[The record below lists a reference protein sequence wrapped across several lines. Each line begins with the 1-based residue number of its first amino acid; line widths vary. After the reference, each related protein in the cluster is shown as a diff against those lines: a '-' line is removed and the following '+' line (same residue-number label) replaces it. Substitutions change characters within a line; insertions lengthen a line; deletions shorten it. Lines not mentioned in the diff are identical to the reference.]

1 MTKFQKQFG
10 CLLVLPLIILSACGN
25 AEDVT
30 SKAVAPAIKAPALY
44 QVSDDDTTIY
54 VMGTVH
60 LLPDDLVWFE
70 DNIQTAFEASDELVL
85 EIVEP
90 DPQAMQALVIQLAV
104 EPTGKT
110 LRSYFD
116 DELKQNYETRLAS
129 LGIPAEA
136 LDPFEPWMASV
147 TLSAM
152 QLQAIGLNPESGV
165 EKVLTK
171 AAIASGK
178 PISGLETAA
187 QQLGFFDNLSKEAQ
201 LFMLRSGIEGW
212 DEGIELVQTMIEEWK
227 DGDVKDL
234 ANLMNEAM
242 VDQTELNEVLLTRR
256 NANWAEW
263 MSSRLD
269 QPGTVFM
276 AVGAGHIGGDE
287 GLLDLLEDKGLKATR
302 VAAE

>member
-10 CLLVLPLIILSACGN
+10 RLLVLPLLILSACGN

-90 DPQAMQALVIQLAV
+90 DPQAMQALVLQLAV

-201 LFMLRSGIEGW
+201 LFMLRSGIEDW
-212 DEGIELVQTMIEEWK
+212 DEGLELVQTMIEEWK

>member
-1 MTKFQKQFG
+1 MTKIQKKMGSLF
-10 CLLVLPLIILSACGN
+10 VLPFLLLSACGE
-25 AEDVT
+25 AKDAAT
-30 SKAVAPAIKAPALY
+30 KATQPAVKAPALY

-60 LLPDDLVWFE
+60 LLPDDLVWFQN
-70 DNIQTAFEASDELVL
+70 NIQTAFEASDELVL

-90 DPQAMQALVIQLAV
+90 DPQTMQELVVKLAID
-104 EPTGKT
+104 PSGKT

-116 DELKQNYETRLAS
+116 DDLKQNYETRLAS
-129 LGIPAEA
+129 LGIPPEA

-171 AAIASGK
+171 AATASGK
-178 PISGLETAA
+178 SISGLETAA

-201 LFMLRSGIEGW
+201 LFMLESGIEDW
-212 DEGIELVQTMIEEWK
+212 DEGVDVVQKMIEEWK
-227 DGDVKDL
+227 EGDVEDL
-234 ANLMNEAM
+234 SNLMNEAM
-242 VDQTELNEVLLTRR
+242 VDQDELNEVLLTNR
-256 NANWAEW
+256 NANWVEW
-263 MSSRLD
+263 MTSRLD
-269 QPGTVFM
+269 EPGTVFM
-276 AVGAGHIGGDE
+276 AVGAGHIGGE
-287 GLLDLLEDKGLKATR
+287 NGLLDLLEDKGLKATR

>member
-1 MTKFQKQFG
+1 MTKIQKRFG
-10 CLLVLPLIILSACGN
+10 SLLILPLLLLSACGD
-25 AEDVT
+25 ATDVAT
-30 SKAVAPAIKAPALY
+30 KVVEPAVKAPALY

-60 LLPDDLVWFE
+60 LLPEDLVWFQN
-70 DNIQTAFEASDELVL
+70 NIQTAFEASDELVI
-85 EIVEP
+85 EMVEP
-90 DPQAMQALVIQLAV
+90 DPQTMQGLVMSLAV
-104 EPTGKT
+104 EQSGKT

-129 LGIPAEA
+129 LGIPPEA

-165 EKVLTK
+165 EKVLTN
-171 AAIASGK
+171 AANASGK

-187 QQLGFFDNLSKEAQ
+187 QQLGFFDNLSKDAQ
-201 LFMLRSGIEGW
+201 LFMLESGIEDW
-212 DEGIELVQTMIEEWK
+212 DEGVEIVQNMIAEWK
-227 DGDVKDL
+227 DGDVQDL
-234 ANLMNEAM
+234 SNLMNEAM
-242 VDQTELNEVLLTRR
+242 VDQPELNTVLLTNR

-263 MSSRLD
+263 VETRLD
-269 QPGTVFM
+269 APGIVFM
-276 AVGAGHIGGDE
+276 AVGAGHIGGDN
-287 GLLDLLEDKGLKATR
+287 GLIDLLGDKGIKATR